1 MDIRGQ
7 IVKVR
12 ANREKTLLSHIFNK
26 AREWV
31 YTALQNPCQGV
42 MKGFKETG
50 RSRYITDAEFDLV
63 K

>member
-1 MDIRGQ
+1 MDIRGK

-26 AREWV
+26 AREWG

-42 MKGFKETG
+42 KGFKGTG
-50 RSRYITDAEFDLV
+50 RSSNITDAEFDLV